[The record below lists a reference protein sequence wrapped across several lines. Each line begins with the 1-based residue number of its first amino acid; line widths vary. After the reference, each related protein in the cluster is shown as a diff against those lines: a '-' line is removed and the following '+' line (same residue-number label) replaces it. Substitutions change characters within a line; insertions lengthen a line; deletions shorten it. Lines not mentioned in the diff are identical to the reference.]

1 MAFSAEHTTDALTRV
16 GATFR
21 LLMQVRVLIA
31 GITLLLIPPDRITLE
46 TLFAVVAVAAV
57 SWIGSRLWRQIVGR
71 LVRHPI
77 LLSLD
82 VLLGFAVLEVG
93 GPIGGVFFLSTVIT
107 SAVAGLLYRWGGVL
121 YVCLLQVLLYLMAVA
136 LAAPQTFALSEGT
149 NLQTLVGQPAF
160 YPLVGFVGVAVRR
173 LFDQQAITEAGRV
186 AAETMAA
193 AAEERARLAREM
205 HDSVAKTLRGIAMT
219 ASALPAFVERSPE
232 RARAEARSIASA
244 AEIASRE
251 ARELIGDLRSDRI
264 EVPLAETVEE
274 VAGLW
279 ARSARI
285 EVDLDLEPETDLPVV
300 ARYEMVAVLKEALTN
315 VERHSRAQRV
325 DVELACADGAVTLRV
340 RDDGRGFELGADA
353 RAWLAKGHYGLV
365 GLYERAERAN
375 GELAITSAPGE
386 GTEIRLTIPSED
398 ATAAPAAAGP
408 AEHAVPQARPAEVGR
423 A

>member
-1 MAFSAEHTTDALTRV
+1 MAFSADHASDALTRV

-31 GITLLLIPPDRITLE
+31 GITLLLIPPQLLTFQ
-46 TLFAVVAVAAV
+46 TLFAVIAVAAV
-57 SWIGSRLWRQIVGR
+57 SWISSRLWRQIVGR

-93 GPIGGVFFLSTVIT
+93 GPLGVFFLSTVIT

-121 YVCLLQVLLYLMAVA
+121 YVCLLQMLLYVMAMA
-136 LAAPQTFALSEGT
+136 LAAPEMFTLTEGT
-149 NLQTLVGQPAF
+149 KVQTLIGQPAF

-219 ASALPAFVERSPE
+219 AAALPVWVERSPE
-232 RARAEARSIASA
+232 RAQLEARSIASA

-251 ARELIGDLRSDRI
+251 ARELIGDLRSDSI
-264 EVPLAETVEE
+264 EVPLTETVEE

-279 ARSARI
+279 ARSARV
-285 EVDLDLEPETDLPVV
+285 EVDLELEPEIDLPLV
-300 ARYEMVAVLKEALTN
+300 ARYETVAVLKEALTN
-315 VERHSRAQRV
+315 VERHARAQRV
-325 DVELACADGAVTLRV
+325 DITLRDEDGGVTLRV
-340 RDDGRGFELGADA
+340 RDDGRGFALGADP

-365 GLYERAERAN
+365 GLYERAERAE
-375 GELAITSAPGE
+375 GRLDIVSAPGA
-386 GTEIRLTIPSED
+386 GTEITLTIPAEV
-398 ATAAPAAAGP
+398 P
-408 AEHAVPQARPAEVGR
+408 AEDMCSAPPTGDGSRQTGPAEVGR
-423 A
+423 S

>member
-1 MAFSAEHTTDALTRV
+1 MAFSADHASDALTRV

-31 GITLLLIPPDRITLE
+31 GLTLLLIPPDRITLQ

-82 VLLGFAVLEVG
+82 VLLGFVVLEVG
-93 GPIGGVFFLSTVIT
+93 GTLGIFFLSTVIT

-121 YVCLLQVLLYLMAVA
+121 YVCLLQMLLYVMAA
-136 LAAPQTFALSEGT
+136 ALSAPGMFT
-149 NLQTLVGQPAF
+149 ASDSTDLQTLIGQPAF

-219 ASALPAFVERSPE
+219 ASALPAWVDRSPE
-232 RARAEARSIASA
+232 RARDEARSIASA

-279 ARSARI
+279 ARAARI
-285 EVDLDLEPETDLPVV
+285 EVDLELEPEVDLPVV

-325 DVELACADGAVTLRV
+325 DVSLACTDGMVTLRV
-340 RDDGRGFELGADA
+340 KDHGRGFSLGEDV
-353 RAWLAKGHYGLV
+353 RAWLTKGHYGLV

-375 GELAITSAPGE
+375 GELDITSAPGD
-386 GTEIRLTIPSED
+386 GTEIRLTIPSE
-398 ATAAPAAAGP
+398 AAVAAPPAAVQ
-408 AEHAVPQARPAEVGR
+408 AEQRVPHARPAEVR
-423 A
+423 EA

>member
-1 MAFSAEHTTDALTRV
+1 MAFSADHATDALTRV

-57 SWIGSRLWRQIVGR
+57 SWIGSRLWRQIVRR

-82 VLLGFAVLEVG
+82 VLLGFVVLEVG
-93 GPIGGVFFLSTVIT
+93 GPPGVFFLSTVIT

-121 YVCLLQVLLYLMAVA
+121 YVCLLQMLLYFLAVA
-136 LAAPQTFALSEGT
+136 LAAPQMLALGEGT
-149 NLQTLVGQPAF
+149 NLQELIGQSVF
-160 YPLVGFVGVAVRR
+160 YPLVGFVGVGVRR

-219 ASALPAFVERSPE
+219 ASALPAWVERSPE
-232 RARAEARSIASA
+232 RAQAEARSIASA

-264 EVPLAETVEE
+264 EIPLAETVEE

-279 ARSARI
+279 ARSARV
-285 EVDLDLEPETDLPVV
+285 EVDLDLQDDVDLPVV
-300 ARYEMVAVLKEALTN
+300 ARYETVAVLKEALTN
-315 VERHSRAQRV
+315 VERHARAQRV
-325 DVELACADGAVTLRV
+325 DVSLCTENGAVTLRI
-340 RDDGRGFELGADA
+340 RDDGRGFELGKDP

-365 GLYERAERAN
+365 GLYERAERADA
-375 GELAITSAPGE
+375 ELDITSSPGE
-386 GTEIRLTIPSED
+386 GTEITLTIPAETTEEPAGS
-398 ATAAPAAAGP
+398 APTTDDGAR
-408 AEHAVPQARPAEVGR
+408 QARPAEVGR